1 MKEWEESKHKFAI
14 EMNQQDGMIIEYH
27 HDGKNAATIDL
38 QYMTKMTDPFDD
50 DMSTSI
56 YPSVLVSI
64 TQTKDDNL
72 KKRYQ
77 AKNNQTGLVRE
88 DVLKVKKK
96 LGEWMYLNGANNN
109 PRLRSFHVT
118 NSNNIGIIKPGLN
131 YIFLFPI
138 EERQNPFRLTALIV
152 CEACSRLGSF
162 VKPAVDL
169 DILS

>member
-1 MKEWEESKHKFAI
+1 MKEWDESKHKFAI

-96 LGEWMYLNGANNN
+96 LGDG
-109 PRLRSFHVT
+109 
-118 NSNNIGIIKPGLN
+118 
-131 YIFLFPI
+131 YILMEQI
-138 EERQNPFRLTALIV
+138 TT
-152 CEACSRLGSF
+152 
-162 VKPAVDL
+162 L
-169 DILS
+169 D